1 MSAFA
6 PNAFLTAPVWNWGPR
21 YVEIIEDAKAGNYAP
36 SSYWGS
42 MADGIVDLAPIA
54 SDVDQSVVDQVMDAK
69 AAIIAGDMHP
79 FTGPI
84 MEQDGNQVLGAGE
97 VMDDGAML
105 GMMFFVEGV
114 IGSTG

>member
-1 MSAFA
+1 
-6 PNAFLTAPVWNWGPR
+6 
-21 YVEIIEDAKAGNYAP
+21 
-36 SSYWGS
+36 
-42 MADGIVDLAPIA
+42 MAEGIVDLAPIA
-54 SDVDQSVVDQVMDAK
+54 SDVDQSVVDMVMDAK

-79 FTGPI
+79 LTGPI
-84 MEQDGNQVLGAGE
+84 NDQDGNQVLGAGE